1 MLLALLGACS
11 SSDPQD
17 TASDGIPVEC
27 EAADP
32 TALIGTG
39 EYAWEPLSAGEEITM
54 VHGPQGGWHILGS
67 VRIAAMYQNVEIHY
81 TITDGASGHVVSDND
96 YFVQQVPVDG
106 CEGEVIGRYGYLN
119 DYEILVDG
127 EADTPWE
134 ILACHEVTMAM
145 SIRDRT
151 WKKSVEA
158 TLDVIA
164 VPDPADSTAPC
175 P

>member
-1 MLLALLGACS
+1 MLLALLCACS
-11 SSDPQD
+11 SADGQD
-17 TASDGIPVEC
+17 SASDGGGADC
-27 EAADP
+27 ETDDA
-32 TALIGTG
+32 TAVIGTG
-39 EYAWEPLSAGEEITM
+39 EYAWESLAAGDEITM

-81 TITDGASGHVVSDND
+81 TITDGPSGVVVSDNN

-106 CEGEVIGRYGYLN
+106 CVGEVIGRYGYLN
-119 DYEILVDG
+119 DYDELVEG

-145 SIRDRT
+145 SIVDRT
-151 WKKSVEA
+151 WKKAVDA

-164 VPDPADSTAPC
+164 VPDPADSQAPC